1 MLTATTEVSAR
12 VIVVSG
18 AASGSI
24 ADPSRSIYAN
34 PVVPG
39 AELRWSPTIGDPSVM
54 GWVTVAAYF
63 VTAWL
68 CLRAFMAEKS
78 GPRRPYLASIA
89 ALWRV
94 TKKHRLGLPP
104 VARHA
109 VLWLVLAAAMTFLGI
124 NKQLDL
130 QTLVTELGRVSAHR
144 HGWYEERRTVQTIFI
159 AVIGGLGLLSVA
171 LLVWLIRD
179 SLRRFIVALFGVI
192 WLGTFVLIRA
202 SSFHRVDI
210 LLKTEIAGV
219 KLNWAFELTGIAIV
233 AIAAV
238 RAIRAG
244 QARE

>member
-1 MLTATTEVSAR
+1 MGLPAL
-12 VIVVSG
+12 VV
-18 AASGSI
+18 
-24 ADPSRSIYAN
+24 ADPPQSVYPN

-54 GWVTVAAYF
+54 GWVTVVAYF
-63 VTAWL
+63 ATAWL
-68 CLRAFMAEKS
+68 CLRALMAEKS

-109 VLWLVLAAAMTFLGI
+109 LLWLVLAATMTFLGI

-130 QTLVTELGRVSAHR
+130 QTLVTELGRLSAHR

-159 AVIGGLGLLSVA
+159 AVIGGLGLVAVA
-171 LLVWLIRD
+171 LLAWLIRD
-179 SLRRFIVALFGVI
+179 SMRRFTVALFGVI
-192 WLGTFVLIRA
+192 WIGVFVLIRA
-202 SSFHRVDI
+202 SSFHQVDI

-233 AIAAV
+233 ALAAV
-238 RAIRAG
+238 RAIRA
-244 QARE
+244 ARSDE